1 MSNKNFVPQWIL
13 DSTTAPDEVNKDVD
27 KIVGGY
33 VAAFMKR
40 GFSQGEIGELLVP
53 AFTLPLEEVE
63 KRIDCVLSCSEAP
76 KNEQLRILCARMA
89 SRGFLFSN
97 DNNEPCEIIEFI
109 KKKYGKSVAQE
120 TLLVF
125 PEILTV
131 WKKADVRENE
141 EYKNDKKQ
149 AEFILNEIA
158 SVFPQL

>member
-1 MSNKNFVPQWIL
+1 MNNENFVPQWIL

-40 GFSQGEIGELLVP
+40 GFTQGEIGELLVP
-53 AFTLPLEEVE
+53 AFALPLEEVE
-63 KRIDCVLSCSEAP
+63 KRIDCVLACSESP
-76 KNEQLRILCARMA
+76 KDEQLRILCARMA

-97 DNNEPCEIIEFI
+97 DNNDPCEIIEFI
-109 KKKYGKSVAQE
+109 NKKYGKSVAQE